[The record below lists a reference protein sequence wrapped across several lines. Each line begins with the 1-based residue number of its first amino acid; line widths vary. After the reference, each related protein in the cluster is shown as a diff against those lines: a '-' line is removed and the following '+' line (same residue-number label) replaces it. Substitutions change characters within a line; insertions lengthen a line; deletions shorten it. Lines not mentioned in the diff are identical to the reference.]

1 MAGISKAE
9 REKRA
14 DLAVLVAAGDELDS
28 AALVLGMFRPK
39 DATDASFRGYVMAG
53 LSQRRLDA
61 QRRMEP
67 LADATINRAGKVI
80 AKPIDR
86 DLLHA
91 LCAALPFSGKPNGQ
105 GVISFED
112 RLADAKVKARLILE
126 ASCES

>member
-9 REKRA
+9 RERRA
-14 DLAVLVAAGDELDS
+14 AAKVVYSPATITTDEL
-28 AALVLGMFRPK
+28 ARIAN
-39 DATDASFRGYVMAG
+39 AG
-53 LSQRRLDA
+53 A
-61 QRRMEP
+61 NM
-67 LADATINRAGKVI
+67 VY
-80 AKPIDR
+80 
-86 DLLHA
+86 LHA